1 VKYTETKIKTCCP
14 EMLDALLRGLFVIT
28 DKNEIEISAGS
39 NFFYSSVRF
48 CLYCGEKVCFSEE
61 NK

>member
-1 VKYTETKIKTCCP
+1 
-14 EMLDALLRGLFVIT
+14 MLDALLRGLFVIT